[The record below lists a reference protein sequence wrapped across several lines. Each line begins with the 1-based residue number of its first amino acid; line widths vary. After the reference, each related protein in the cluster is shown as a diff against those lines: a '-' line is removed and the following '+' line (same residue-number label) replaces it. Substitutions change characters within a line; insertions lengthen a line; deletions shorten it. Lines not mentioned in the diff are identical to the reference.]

1 MDHIATQ
8 ATQTA
13 RVLVEF
19 LEVAINSV
27 IFLKGVYPTVSG
39 AFERRRYLNVV
50 VHKSRHPELR
60 DYIHSSVNGL
70 LPFIQKGEVERVA
83 VNFFDNQNVPIER
96 FVFKIDVKQSY
107 GSSVEEEGAA
117 AAADL
122 ELSFR
127 SFLIKLASSY
137 SLTHTLPPDCR
148 WEITGYFRALPD
160 SRSSASRIWV
170 STGTKQW
177 QQPPV
182 IMPIKSMKS
191 EALVLQ
197 LYLEHP
203 PTPLHQNLSLS

>member
-13 RVLVEF
+13 QVLVEF

-27 IFLKGVYPTVSG
+27 IFLKGVYPT
-39 AFERRRYLNVV
+39 
-50 VHKSRHPELR
+50 
-60 DYIHSSVNGL
+60 
-70 LPFIQKGEVERVA
+70 
-83 VNFFDNQNVPIER
+83 
-96 FVFKIDVKQSY
+96 
-107 GSSVEEEGAA
+107 
-117 AAADL
+117 
-122 ELSFR
+122 
-127 SFLIKLASSY
+127 
-137 SLTHTLPPDCR
+137 DCR

-203 PTPLHQNLSLS
+203 PTPLHQNFSLS